1 MEISLDSLPD
11 DPAALR
17 AMILAQQQK
26 IVGMEASSR
35 AYEALIQAL
44 KLTIARLK
52 RQKYGASSEKIDR
65 EIAQLEL
72 ALEGLEMAGA
82 ASDPTPE
89 GDEPADAAATD
100 TAATAQLLPPRR
112 RGKPRISADAP
123 RESITLDPGA
133 HCPDCGGVLRLVGED
148 VAEILDFIAAKLK
161 VIEVH
166 RPKKSCRDCERMV
179 QTPAPSKAR
188 RPLIRSLKGTGPAGP
203 GGPADPARSGRARSL
218 GTHPGREVR
227 RSPPALPARRD
238 LRPSRRRHPPLDT
251 HRLVRPGCRC
261 HQPGRQPDP
270 RRGDGNR
277 SPPRRRHADPRAR
290 P

>member
-1 MEISLDSLPD
+1 MEISLDALPN

-17 AMILAQQQK
+17 DIILAQQQK
-26 IVGMEASSR
+26 IAGMEASSR

-52 RQKYGASSEKIDR
+52 RQRYGSSSEKIDR

-82 ASDPTPE
+82 ATDPTPE

-188 RPLIRSLKGTGPAGP
+188 RPWRRGRSRAVWLGRRYWRISWS
-203 GGPADPARSGRARSL
+203 RSSTITFRSTGRARSSPVSAPTSPARHSSTGAARL
-218 GTHPGREVR
+218 PVPSA
-227 RSPPALPARRD
+227 RSP
-238 LRPSRRRHPPLDT
+238 T
-251 HRLVRPGCRC
+251 
-261 HQPGRQPDP
+261 
-270 RRGDGNR
+270 
-277 SPPRRRHADPRAR
+277 
-290 P
+290 